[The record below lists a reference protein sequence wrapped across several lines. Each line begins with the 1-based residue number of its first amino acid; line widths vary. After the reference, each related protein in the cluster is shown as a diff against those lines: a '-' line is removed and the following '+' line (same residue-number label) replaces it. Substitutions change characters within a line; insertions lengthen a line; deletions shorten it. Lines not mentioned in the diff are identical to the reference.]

1 VKHSIVNQD
10 FKKILFN
17 SKSLLVRDLLFYYQK
32 NQYNGIAFIVSRK
45 LGNAVV
51 RNKFKRRCR
60 FLFLNT
66 QKNKAEQL
74 QIVVRPK
81 KKLINNY
88 SWIEL
93 TRSFK
98 EFYIKLEQ

>member
-1 VKHSIVNQD
+1 MKNSIVNQD

-32 NQYNGIAFIVSRK
+32 KNFGIAFILSRK
-45 LGNAVV
+45 LGNAVI

-60 FLFLNT
+60 SLFLNAK
-66 QKNKAEQL
+66 QNRPEQL
-74 QIVVRPK
+74 QVLIWPQ
-81 KKLINNY
+81 KKLTNNY
-88 SWIEL
+88 SWLEL
-93 TRSFK
+93 TRAFE

>member
-1 VKHSIVNQD
+1 MKSSIVNQD

-17 SKSLLVRDLLFYYQK
+17 SQSLLVRDLLFYYK
-32 NQYNGIAFIVSRK
+32 KKHCGIAFILSRK
-45 LGNAVV
+45 LGNAVI

-60 FLFLNT
+60 CLFLNA
-66 QKNKAEQL
+66 QKNRPEQL
-74 QIVVRPK
+74 QIIVRPQ

-93 TRSFK
+93 TRSFE
-98 EFYIKLEQ
+98 EFYIKLEE